1 MLVIGV
7 FNQKGGV
14 GKTTIAVNLAASL
27 TWMGKV
33 LLLDVDPQKSAS
45 FWATRIGEKAAFDF
59 AFSDDPGI
67 LAQLRDLEQYSLVV
81 VDTPGSLEGNEVLT
95 TLLPQC
101 DVALIPTEPATL
113 STQPLARTV
122 RLVSDLGVPYR
133 VVITRVDAA
142 KGGEK
147 SVAGTRALLERLSI
161 PCLDTYVRSY
171 VAHVDAPLEGK
182 AVTDFGW
189 GRSARHAR
197 DDFGRLAREIVALSS
212 TTKED

>member
-14 GKTTIAVNLAASL
+14 GKTTIAINLAASL

-45 FWATRIGEKAAFDF
+45 FWADRIGDKAGFDF
-59 AFSDDPGI
+59 AFSTDAGI
-67 LAQLRDLEQYSLVV
+67 LAQLRDLEQYSVVV
-81 VDTPGSLEGNEVLT
+81 VDTPGSLEGNDVLT
-95 TLLPQC
+95 TLIPQC
-101 DVALIPTEPATL
+101 DVALIPSEPATL
-113 STQPLARTV
+113 STQPLARTA
-122 RLVSDLGVPYR
+122 RLVAALGVPYT
-133 VVITRVDAA
+133 VVLTRVDAA
-142 KGGEK
+142 KGGQNA
-147 SVAGTRALLERLSI
+147 VAGTRALLEEMSI

-171 VAHVDAPLEGK
+171 IAHVDAPLEGK

-197 DDFGRLAREIVALSS
+197 DDFGRLAREVVAVSS
-212 TTKED
+212 TMRKV